1 MPCITIVEQLSP
13 SLCLQDELKLIHF
26 PLKKTPMRE
35 PWFKHGE
42 EDSLGHARGFLY
54 SQNKNLCY

>member
-26 PLKKTPMRE
+26 PLKKTPIRE
-35 PWFKHGE
+35 PWFK
-42 EDSLGHARGFLY
+42 
-54 SQNKNLCY
+54 